1 MLTWG
6 SPHLPFQL
14 FGARATHTPELR
26 NPPCSPCHGFSPG
39 AQERIVDG
47 SARLTGLH
55 YYPYKGQPFF
65 YGGTVRP
72 RNDRAP
78 PKTQLNKTLRAPY
91 RAGLKLFLTER
102 AATTFGSKNTSKV
115 APSALGLYKH
125 SRKCVKSQK
134 MMTFTCVASENEQV
148 ARNWSAHGSRAI
160 NLCFAHPTSRR
171 VPIISW
177 ADHAP

>member
-1 MLTWG
+1 MLYYITTTLARYVAVGSGESRDDCQGNSKSKKQKVITLRRELTLLAFELQPHPSFSAFRRQGDLYTRATQPAVSAVQTKWLKGVLDWG

-91 RAGLKLFLTER
+91 RAGLKLF
-102 AATTFGSKNTSKV
+102 
-115 APSALGLYKH
+115 
-125 SRKCVKSQK
+125 
-134 MMTFTCVASENEQV
+134 
-148 ARNWSAHGSRAI
+148 
-160 NLCFAHPTSRR
+160 
-171 VPIISW
+171 
-177 ADHAP
+177 